1 MFVPPKLSSLKSRDG
16 RLSTRVWVTG
26 DDAFVYPEQA
36 SSIVRQRGST
46 GVAFSGGGNRAMVAA
61 WGQLRGLVD
70 SGLIDHIDYISCV
83 SGGSWASTAFTYYQ
97 DGARD
102 DAEFLGPLI
111 EPDRIRR
118 SELDRISPNTF
129 GITATESFMSQL
141 IEGAIHVPM
150 GRSTPNDVWLHAVG
164 RTFFERFGIYD
175 NNRPSFFSYDAETV
189 RDIVSR
195 NPSLREDQFYTVR
208 NRTGDARRPYLIIN
222 STLIWP
228 GVGGKNFVHFEH
240 APLSAG
246 SKQRLTVY
254 ESPENQSGA
263 SATFGGGFI
272 EPFAYGS
279 PRPRSWPPAD
289 HCAAAADG
297 CVYVDSPERPYDLAF
312 ASGTSS
318 AAFAAMGATMGGRI
332 PFFGQM
338 TQQGPPL
345 HRYWPVPALDSASTP
360 QDELHTF
367 GDGGSL
373 ENLGVI
379 PLLVRGVQNLVVF
392 VNTERRLDV
401 DYDPSDPDNN
411 PPSIFGLDGG
421 VSPLFGIPP
430 VDRKQPPT
438 PNNQVFR
445 KDDFATVVRALQRAH
460 SGRRGEVGPCIVK
473 TPLEVQPND
482 WWGIKGGYT
491 ANVCWVYLERV
502 SEWES
507 RLDPELGR
515 LLAAAYSADSKE
527 KVPFWGF
534 PNYKTMFQGGKSRI
548 LAMHAREANLLADFT
563 AWVTARSTRSRVIEE
578 TLLS

>member
-1 MFVPPKLSSLKSRDG
+1 
-16 RLSTRVWVTG
+16 
-26 DDAFVYPEQA
+26 
-36 SSIVRQRGST
+36 
-46 GVAFSGGGNRAMVAA
+46 MVAA

-70 SGLIDHIDYISCV
+70 SGLIDQVDYISCV
-83 SGGSWASTAFTYYQ
+83 SGGSWASTAFTYYR

-102 DAEFLGPLI
+102 DAEFLGPLV

-118 SELDRISPNTF
+118 SELERISPNSL

-141 IEGAIHVPM
+141 IEGALHVPM
-150 GRSTPNDVWLHAVG
+150 GRSTPNNVWLHAVG

-175 NNRPSFFSYDAETV
+175 NERPSFFSYDEESV

-208 NRTGDARRPYLIIN
+208 NQTGDARRPYLIIN

-228 GVGGKNFVHFEH
+228 GVGGENFLHFEH
-240 APLSAG
+240 SPLSAG

-254 ESPENQSGA
+254 ESPENQSGE
-263 SATFGGGFI
+263 SARLGGGFI
-272 EPFAYGS
+272 EPFAFGS
-279 PRPRSWPPAD
+279 PAPRSWPPDD
-289 HCAAAADG
+289 HCKSAAGSDG
-297 CVYVDSPERPYDLAF
+297 CAFVEPPERPYDLAF

-318 AAFAAMGATMGGRI
+318 AAFAATGATMGGRI

-345 HRYWPVPALDSASTP
+345 HRYWPTPGLDSTTP
-360 QDELHTF
+360 PRDEAYTF

-421 VSPLFGIPP
+421 ISPLFGVRPA
-430 VDRKQPPT
+430 DRKQPPT

-445 KDDFATVVRALQRAH
+445 KEELATVVRALQRAH
-460 SGRRGEVGPCIVK
+460 SGRRGEVGPCIVE
-473 TPLEVQPND
+473 TPLEVQQND
-482 WWGIKGGYT
+482 WWGVEGGYT
-491 ANVCWVYLERV
+491 AKVCWVYLERV

-507 RLDPELGR
+507 RLDPELAR
-515 LLAAAYSADSKE
+515 SIAAAYQAGPKE

-534 PNYKTMFQGGKSRI
+534 PNYKTMFQSGKGQI
-548 LAMHAREANLLADFT
+548 LAMHAREVNLLADFT
-563 AWVTARSTRSRVIEE
+563 AWVTARSSGSRVIEE
-578 TLLS
+578 TLLA